1 MFAFIKGS
9 PTDHL
14 VHYRGGQVRRRGRG
28 LSFFYYKPTST
39 IVRVP
44 LVSVDVPFVFPE
56 STADFQIA
64 TVQGQLTYRVT
75 DPERLAALLDFSVD
89 RQGRFVSDDP
99 ELVSERLVQAAQVLT
114 RAAIQRMR
122 LRDAIVSSDALVTE
136 VRKGLDESDAV
147 AMLGVQILALS
158 ILSVSPS
165 PDMARALE
173 ADTRE
178 ELQREADEAVYGRRN
193 AAVEAERLIREN
205 ELRTEIAVE
214 EKKREIRE
222 TKVRADI
229 ALEEHR
235 AILIEQ
241 QSAND
246 RKVAD
251 AKAYALRAELE
262 PFEGVDWRTL
272 MFLGGN
278 GGDPSTML
286 ALAFREL
293 AENAGR
299 IGELN
304 LTPDLLSALTAGKRD
319 RGS

>member
-1 MFAFIKGS
+1 MFAFIKAS

-14 VHYRGGQVRRRGRG
+14 VHYRAGEVRRRGRG
-28 LSFFYYKPTST
+28 LSFFYYRPTST

-44 LVSVDVPFVFPE
+44 LVSVDVPFVFTE

-64 TVQGQLTYRVT
+64 TVQGQLTYRVI

-89 RQGRFVSDDP
+89 AQGSFVSDDP
-99 ELVSERLVQAAQVLT
+99 ELVPERLVQAAQVLT
-114 RAAIQRMR
+114 RAVVQRMR
-122 LRDAIVSSDALVTE
+122 LREAIVSSDAIVSE
-136 VRKGLDESDAV
+136 VRAGLDDSGAV
-147 AMLGVQILALS
+147 EMLGVEILALS
-158 ILSVSPS
+158 ILSVSPN
-165 PDMARALE
+165 PEMARALE
-173 ADTRE
+173 AETRE
-178 ELQREADEAVYGRRN
+178 ELQKEADEAVYSRRN

-229 ALEEHR
+229 AMEEHR
-235 AILIEQ
+235 AVLIEQ
-241 QSAND
+241 QSANE

-262 PFEGVDWRTL
+262 PLEGVDWRTL
-272 MFLGGN
+272 MFLGGS
-278 GGDPSTML
+278 GSDPSTML

-293 AENAGR
+293 AENAGK

-304 LTPDLLSALTAGKRD
+304 LTPDLLTAITGARKGK
-319 RGS
+319 GS